1 MLRQTFIY
9 LCKMDDPGLV
19 YAHDAL
25 IAKKMNRGEGGKQS
39 LPCNGSVSSCKVRRV
54 SFEHNYNTPSHD
66 LLHLCFG
73 HSRGMLVLGQ
83 SLPSSDTL

>member
-39 LPCNGSVSSCKVRRV
+39 PVMALQGSQV
-54 SFEHNYNTPSHD
+54 F
-66 LLHLCFG
+66 F
-73 HSRGMLVLGQ
+73 
-83 SLPSSDTL
+83 